1 MPQKL
6 IGVAMSAFAA
16 TGSTPDGAAI
26 LANIEHVE
34 QLGIPAAWLTTG
46 GTGLDALTLFAAA
59 AVRTSQIRLGTSIIP
74 TFPRHPLVAVQQVQ
88 VLAQLAPGRFRLGL
102 GPSHRPTMES
112 TFGFDFRAPLGHL
125 REYVQIVKT
134 LLHSGSVDF
143 DGKYYHAHG
152 QIRSPVDVPVM
163 ASALQRRSFE
173 FCGEATDGA
182 ISWVCPGVYLRDVA
196 LPAMRA
202 GAEKAGRPVPPL
214 VAHAPI
220 CVHDK
225 PDEIRAAAQQQ
236 LANYVR
242 LPFYL
247 RMFEA
252 AGFPEAAA
260 GSWSDAMIE
269 AVVLAGEESRV
280 ADRLHGMFAL
290 GATEVLVSPLMAGSD
305 RAASVERTLRLV
317 AEVAKTVSK

>member
-6 IGVAMSAFAA
+6 IGVAMSAFGA
-16 TGSTPDGAAI
+16 TGSAPDGPAI
-26 LANIEHVE
+26 LANIEHAE

-59 AVRTSQIRLGTSIIP
+59 AVRTSQIRLGTSIVP

-134 LLHSGSVDF
+134 LLSQGSVDF
-143 DGKYYHAHG
+143 DGEYYHAHG
-152 QIRSPVDVPVM
+152 QIRTPVDVPVM

-202 GAEKAGRPVPPL
+202 GAEKVGRPVPPL
-214 VAHAPI
+214 LAHAPV

-225 PDEIRAAAQQQ
+225 PDEVRAAAQQQ

-242 LPFYL
+242 LPFYI
-247 RMFEA
+247 RMFTA

-269 AVVLAGEESRV
+269 AVVFSGDESRV

-290 GATEVLVSPLMAGSD
+290 GATEILVSPLVAGSD

-317 AEVAKTVSK
+317 AEVAKSVGR

>member
-1 MPQKL
+1 
-6 IGVAMSAFAA
+6 
-16 TGSTPDGAAI
+16 
-26 LANIEHVE
+26 
-34 QLGIPAAWLTTG
+34 
-46 GTGLDALTLFAAA
+46 
-59 AVRTSQIRLGTSIIP
+59 
-74 TFPRHPLVAVQQVQ
+74 
-88 VLAQLAPGRFRLGL
+88 
-102 GPSHRPTMES
+102 
-112 TFGFDFRAPLGHL
+112 
-125 REYVQIVKT
+125 
-134 LLHSGSVDF
+134 
-143 DGKYYHAHG
+143 
-152 QIRSPVDVPVM
+152 
-163 ASALQRRSFE
+163 
-173 FCGEATDGA
+173 
-182 ISWVCPGVYLRDVA
+182 
-196 LPAMRA
+196 MRA
-202 GAEKAGRPVPPL
+202 GGEKAGRPVPPL